1 MNYIKL
7 FLSVFII
14 SIALAIPTTIFA
26 ADIETL
32 LKDGKTAI
40 ENGKYEEAVSRLGEI
55 LTASG
60 DKTNDPKIVAFGSTV
75 QAYGIWKMNNPQMK
89 PMVIQYLNKAISADP
104 TWKYSAKLLKEVEE
118 KN

>member
-1 MNYIKL
+1 VCSRL
-7 FLSVFII
+7 FMLMGVVILSCFFVYN
-14 SIALAIPTTIFA
+14 TFA

-32 LKDGKTAI
+32 LKDGKAAI
-40 ENGKYEEAVSRLGEI
+40 ENGRYEEAVSRLGEL

-75 QAYGIWKMNNPQMK
+75 QAYGVWKMNNPQMI

-104 TWKYSAKLLKEVEE
+104 TWKYPEKLLKKVEG
-118 KN
+118 KK